1 MDSPLRSSLEHDES
15 VREGREVQLSP
26 AARRDFAVVVPAYNE
41 AENAADLI
49 REMRAAFECHRLKG
63 LVIVVDDGSTDGTA
77 ERMLEAANGW
87 DRLRVLRHRR
97 NFGKTEAIVT
107 AAESTSARWLVLF
120 DADLQHSPAEI
131 PRFLERLDRGS
142 DIVTGRKVGRYQ
154 KQTVSRLYNWLS
166 RLVFDI
172 PVTDTNSMKAFR
184 RDILDEVR
192 LRHDWHRFFVVLAYA
207 RGFTMTEIDITL
219 YPRRHGEPKYAQRR
233 RILVGLLDLISV
245 AFFLFFSR
253 KPLLL
258 FGMTGLGLA
267 AAGVLVG
274 LITIVLRVL
283 ETMPPFGFRPL
294 LYLVIL
300 LEVLGF
306 LLFGFGFVAE
316 LVAQQQADLDALHR
330 QLAPTARRDR
340 EASE

>member
-154 KQTVSRLYNWLS
+154 KQAVSRLYNWLS